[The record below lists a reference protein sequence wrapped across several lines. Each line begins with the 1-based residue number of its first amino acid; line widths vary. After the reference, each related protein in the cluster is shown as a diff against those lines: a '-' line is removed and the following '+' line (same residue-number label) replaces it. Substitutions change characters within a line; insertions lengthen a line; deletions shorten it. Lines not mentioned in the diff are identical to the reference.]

1 MRRHTAG
8 FTSCSV
14 ILNWNIPATLRFIGL
29 ETVFRPKDHQSND
42 HFTDRIAHHDCTA
55 LSAPGVLPAGRG
67 IFNVLADD
75 QGIQKSLPDAVDH
88 PFAAGAIVEK
98 KNGLRAVR

>member
-29 ETVFRPKDHQSND
+29 ETVFRLKDHQSSD
-42 HFTDRIAHHDCTA
+42 HFTDRIAHHGCSS
-55 LSAPGVLPAGRG
+55 LSAPGVLPSGRG

-75 QGIQKSLPDAVDH
+75 QGIQKSLPDAVDYS
-88 PFAAGAIVEK
+88 FAARTIVEK
-98 KNGLRAVR
+98 KYRLRAVR